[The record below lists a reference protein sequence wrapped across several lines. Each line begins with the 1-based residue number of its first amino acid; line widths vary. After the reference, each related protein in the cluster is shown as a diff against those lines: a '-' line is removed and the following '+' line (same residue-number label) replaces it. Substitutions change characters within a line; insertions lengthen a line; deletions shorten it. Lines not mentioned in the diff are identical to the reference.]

1 LFYLF
6 YHGKLSLVQSIIADS
21 ILQNFRVSESERDL
35 ITQKMEVAGIRNKE
49 AYFRKMVLGGY
60 ILRLDLSDVREMTK
74 LLSNATNNLNQ
85 IAKRVNADG
94 SIFASDIKDIQDNY
108 DCLHEQA
115 EKILLSLAN
124 IQK

>member
-1 LFYLF
+1 M
-6 YHGKLSLVQSIIADS
+6 
-21 ILQNFRVSESERDL
+21 
-35 ITQKMEVAGIRNKE
+35 ITQKMAAAGIRNKE

-60 ILRLDLSDVREMTK
+60 ILRLDLSDVREMMR

-94 SIFASDIKDIQDNY
+94 NIFASDIKDIQNNY
-108 DCLHEQA
+108 DRLWEQA
-115 EKILLSLAN
+115 GKILLSLAN

>member
-1 LFYLF
+1 M
-6 YHGKLSLVQSIIADS
+6 
-21 ILQNFRVSESERDL
+21 QNFRISESERDL
-35 ITQKMEVAGIRNKE
+35 IAQKMTAAGIKNKE

-60 ILRLDLSDVREMTK
+60 ILRLDLSDVREMTR

-85 IAKRVNADG
+85 IARRINTDG
-94 SIFASDIKDIQDNY
+94 SIFASDIKDIQGNY
-108 DCLHEQA
+108 DRLYEQT

>member
-1 LFYLF
+1 M
-6 YHGKLSLVQSIIADS
+6 
-21 ILQNFRVSESERDL
+21 QNFRVSESERDL
-35 ITQKMEVAGIRNKE
+35 ITQKMAVAGIRNKE
-49 AYFRKMVLGGY
+49 AFFRKMIFGGY
-60 ILRLDLSDVREMTK
+60 VLRLDLTDVREMTR

-94 SIFASDIKDIQDNY
+94 NVFASDIKNIQDNY
-108 DCLHEQA
+108 DRLWEQA

>member
-1 LFYLF
+1 M
-6 YHGKLSLVQSIIADS
+6 
-21 ILQNFRVSESERDL
+21 